1 MKSLLET
8 ALDIAEENG
17 ISILLAALLLSEN
30 FSKYLPD
37 RKETANACIN

>member
-17 ISILLAALLLSEN
+17 ISVLLAALLLSEN
-30 FSKYLPD
+30 FSKYLHD
-37 RKETANACIN
+37 RKETLNARIN

>member
-1 MKSLLET
+1 MKTLLET

-17 ISILLAALLLSEN
+17 ISVLLAALLLSEN

-37 RKETANACIN
+37 RKESSNACIN